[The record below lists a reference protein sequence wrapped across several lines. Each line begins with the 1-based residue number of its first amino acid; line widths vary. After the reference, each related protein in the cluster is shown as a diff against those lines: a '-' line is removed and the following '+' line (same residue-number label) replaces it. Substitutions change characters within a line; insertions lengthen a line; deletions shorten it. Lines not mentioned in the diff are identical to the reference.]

1 MTFFTRPF
9 RANIKTS
16 LSIVPVILT
25 GIFITAC
32 GGETPARSWELAD
45 QGLFTGAFSNQS
57 QMAII
62 GSMNHG
68 ASLWRMTDKERLFN
82 WSHQNGEFT
91 DIAAAGFSPDSTR
104 AVTTQART
112 LVFWDTQ
119 TGAALQYWGTPGVV
133 LDVALLNDNRHVLMG
148 LKDHSALLFNAQTGS
163 YQQTLLHEGE
173 VSVVAVS
180 FDGELAITGSDD
192 HKATIWKL
200 NDGTPLHEFSHG
212 SPVRAVAISPQGTYA
227 FTSAKRDLV
236 AIWHVE
242 SGRRLHVLHDGINNG
257 ASTAVFSDDERF
269 LAVGYA
275 NRRVALFDVSSGALI
290 KEWDI
295 GTKLPLARS
304 AAAIIE
310 IGFGATANIILA
322 LAGDGRLLE
331 LRS

>member
-1 MTFFTRPF
+1 MIFFTQLSK
-9 RANIKTS
+9 ANFPPQ
-16 LSIVPVILT
+16 LRIVPILLIGT
-25 GIFITAC
+25 FLNAC
-32 GGETPARSWELAD
+32 GGEPPARSWELAD
-45 QGLFTGAFSNQS
+45 QGFFTGAFSNQS
-57 QMAII
+57 QMAIV

-91 DIAAAGFSPDSTR
+91 EIAAAGFSPDSSR
-104 AVTTQART
+104 AVTTEART

-133 LDVALLNDNRHVLMG
+133 LDVAVLNDNRHVLMG
-148 LKDHSALLFNAQTGS
+148 LKDHSALLFNAENGS

-180 FDGELAITGSDD
+180 FDGALAITGSDD
-192 HKATIWKL
+192 YKATVWKL
-200 NDGTPLHEFSHG
+200 NDGTALHEFSHG

-242 SGRRLHVLHDGINNG
+242 SGRRMHVLHDGLNNG
-257 ASTAVFSDDERF
+257 ASTAVFSDDEQY

-275 NRRVALFDVSSGALI
+275 NRHVALFDVNTGAKL
-290 KEWDI
+290 KQWDI
-295 GTKLPLARS
+295 GTKRALGRN

-310 IGFGATANIILA
+310 IGFGAAPNIILA
-322 LAGDGRLLE
+322 LSGDGRLLE
-331 LRS
+331 LRG